1 MADIIKITKA
11 LSDEHR
17 FNIVKTLLEQGEI
30 SCSRLTE
37 LFPLAQPTI
46 SYHLRVLQ
54 ESGLIQVRKEGQWSY
69 FSVNRQALEKFLNAL
84 QKEFSNTN

>member
-1 MADIIKITKA
+1 MTNVIKITKA

-17 FNIVKTLLEQGEI
+17 FNIIKTLLEQGEI

-54 ESGLIQVRKEGQWSY
+54 ESGLIQVRKEGQWSF
-69 FSVNRQALEKFLNAL
+69 FSINRDAL
-84 QKEFSNTN
+84 QGYLDSLQKALSTHS